1 MPTGISPQFDLA
13 IPDSFI
19 EQCHNADVIYI
30 HGGDDHLLHYW
41 MSKYNLIDIFKD
53 KVVAAN
59 SASSDMLSAHYWTCD
74 WRQCADG
81 FGILPI
87 KFIPH
92 YQSAFGTD
100 DPRGPIDWEK
110 AKQELAEYGD
120 KTLPLHALKEGEF
133 KIFEIA

>member
-92 YQSAFGTD
+92 YQSAFGAN

-120 KTLPLHALKEGEF
+120 KALPLHALKEGEF
-133 KIFEIA
+133 KIFEIS